1 MIIESIR
8 RIFHDDKY
16 FVDRISELNEDGE
29 LEDLYKELQVD
40 ILDVVHDETEGDAT
54 KSDIW
59 EVVIREGL
67 YQGLAENPSVAL
79 EFLLTTT
86 YGPTIEYKE
95 RLNLANDHS
104 ELIVLIGLSALVNDT
119 VHQKNNRSNNIDQ
132 SESRDEVGSS
142 NTSINNDSNDTSLDD
157 NQNDSENTV
166 LAVLGG
172 FAIIFLLLSSI
183 HSLIS
188 WSFHSYQLWLVL
200 FIVLSMIFD
209 EVLSNQ

>member
-1 MIIESIR
+1 MIREYIR
-8 RIFHDDKY
+8 DIFHDNKY
-16 FVDRISELNEDGE
+16 FEDRISELNENGE
-29 LEDLYKELQVD
+29 LEDLYEQLQID
-40 ILDVVHDETEGDAT
+40 ILDIVHEETEGEAT

-59 EVVIREGL
+59 RVVIREGL
-67 YQGLAENPSVAL
+67 YQGLTENPSVAL

-132 SESRDEVGSS
+132 SESRNEPDSF
-142 NTSINNDSNDTSLDD
+142 NTTINNESDNTGVDDS
-157 NQNDSENTV
+157 QNDSENTV
-166 LAVLGG
+166 LRGLAELTVP
-172 FAIIFLLLSSI
+172 LLLFSSI

-188 WSFHSYQLWLVL
+188 WSFHTYQFWLVL
-200 FIVLSMIFD
+200 SFVILIFAD
-209 EVLSNQ
+209 VILNH